1 MEKEKLKEKQLELL
15 VVIMLGITAIL
26 TAWASWISSVHG
38 ANSTTNY
45 AKSNN
50 LASEGNS
57 EYNAGAQYLMQ
68 DMLLYNEINNL
79 SIDLHFAEK
88 RGDKD
93 AIESLEWKIEELMDA
108 NMSAELTAAYNWAL
122 EESATLGRTVS
133 PFEDETFLDSYFTKA
148 MELLG
153 ESETVLAAGQKDSAD
168 SDAFGLATVIYTV
181 ALFMLGITNSFKDTK
196 SKIAVFGIAIGAF
209 LIATTYMLFLPMPT
223 DFNIFSFFT
232 SRS

>member
-1 MEKEKLKEKQLELL
+1 MEKEKLREKQLELL
-15 VVIMLGITAIL
+15 VVVMLGITAIL

-50 LASEGNS
+50 FASEGNS

-88 RGDKD
+88 RGDSD
-93 AIESLEWKIEELMDA
+93 AMESLEWKIDELIEA
-108 NMSAELTAAYNWAL
+108 NMSEALAAAYINAL
-122 EESATLGRTVS
+122 EESEALGRTVS
-133 PFEDETFLDSYFTKA
+133 PFEDEAFLDSYFITA
-148 MELLG
+148 MELLE
-153 ESETVLAAGQKDSAD
+153 ESEEALAAGQKDSAD

-181 ALFMLGITNSFKDTK
+181 ALFMLGITNSFKDMK

-209 LIATTYMLFLPMPT
+209 LIATIYMLFLPMPT
-223 DFNIFSFFT
+223 DFNILSFFT
-232 SRS
+232 SQS